1 MKKSKLK
8 CVLVMMVVVL
18 LLLIYIVINAKDT
31 LLIDQTAINV
41 MKTIRSDFL
50 TTLFKYITYLGN
62 YYVLLI
68 IDIIVCSILVFKY
81 KNYKLAF
88 ISLLSLCIAGIMT
101 YILKIIIVRPRPEY
115 MLIKESGYSFP
126 SGHTLN
132 STALY
137 GFISFL
143 IYKNIKKKKFIPI
156 LVGVFTIVTVG
167 LTRIYL
173 NVHYLTDVLGG
184 LLIGTIHL
192 IILINLFRKVGC
204 KYEIG

>member
-8 CVLVMMVVVL
+8 CALVMMVVVL

-68 IDIIVCSILVFKY
+68 IDIIVCLILVFKY

-137 GFISFL
+137 GFIAFL
-143 IYKNIKKKKFIPI
+143 IYKNIKKKRYVPI
-156 LVGVFTIVTVG
+156 LIGGLIIFIIG

-184 LLIGTIHL
+184 LIIGIIHL
-192 IILINLFRKVGC
+192 IILINIFRNVGC
-204 KYEIG
+204 KYEI